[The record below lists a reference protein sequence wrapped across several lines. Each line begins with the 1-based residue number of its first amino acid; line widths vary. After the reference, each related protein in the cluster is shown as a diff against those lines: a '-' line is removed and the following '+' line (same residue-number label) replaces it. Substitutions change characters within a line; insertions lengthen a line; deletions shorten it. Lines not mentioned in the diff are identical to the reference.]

1 MYQGVAQLIIP
12 VKIYSFQITYINYT
26 YRIDIIKNIDKETI
40 KYNSEQD
47 FFNTHKE
54 KILKDIE
61 NKKDKY
67 GISMS
72 VVDIEL
78 GENGIYI
85 LKQNKIIRSLFKN
98 IKTVNGTI
106 ALEDIVK
113 YKMRNNNLE
122 ILYDIDKM
130 YRCND
135 NYESIFRG
143 CNNEILEY
151 LEEGFVIPAVD
162 RTWTFLNTK
171 NRFCEIIRFLLLDK
185 TKEEMTILFPKIIS
199 PFENPKINLENE
211 EITRNY
217 RLPYKDD

>member
-1 MYQGVAQLIIP
+1 MYQGVAELIIP
-12 VKIYSFQITYINYT
+12 IKIYSFQITYINYT
-26 YRIDIIKNIDKETI
+26 YQIDIIKNIDKETI

-47 FFNTHKE
+47 FFNAHKE

-85 LKQNKIIRSLFKN
+85 LKQNKIIRALFKN
-98 IKTVNGTI
+98 IKTINGTV

-122 ILYDIDKM
+122 ILYDLDKM

-135 NYESIFRG
+135 NYESIFLG
-143 CNNEILEY
+143 CNNEMLEY
-151 LEEGFVIPAVD
+151 LEEGFVIPVVD
-162 RTWTFLNTK
+162 RTWLFLNTK
-171 NRFCEIIRFLLLDK
+171 KRFGEIVRFLLLDK

-199 PFENPKINLENE
+199 PFEKPKPNLENE